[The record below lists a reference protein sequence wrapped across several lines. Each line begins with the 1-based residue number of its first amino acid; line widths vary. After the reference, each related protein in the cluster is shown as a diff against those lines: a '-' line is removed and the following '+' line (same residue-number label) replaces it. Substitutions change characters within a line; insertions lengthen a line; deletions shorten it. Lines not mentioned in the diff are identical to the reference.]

1 MPTIHQR
8 DLKAL
13 KIGEEKEEE
22 EEEEGEEGE
31 EEWWRRRGRG
41 GGRVEGGEEEWGRR
55 RRKRRRSGGGGGGR
69 VGVEKR
75 GLIPEQR
82 LLIES
87 TLKSDAV
94 QLTALSFCSST

>member
-1 MPTIHQR
+1 ME
-8 DLKAL
+8 A
-13 KIGEEKEEE
+13 GGGGVE
-22 EEEEGEEGE
+22 EEEEGKKEK
-31 EEWWRRRGRG
+31 WRRRG
-41 GGRVEGGEEEWGRR
+41 
-55 RRKRRRSGGGGGGR
+55 RSGGGGGGR
-69 VGVEKR
+69 GGVEKR

>member
-1 MPTIHQR
+1 MV
-8 DLKAL
+8 
-13 KIGEEKEEE
+13 
-22 EEEEGEEGE
+22 EEEGE
-31 EEWWRRRGRG
+31 G
-41 GGRVEGGEEEWGRR
+41 GGGGGG
-55 RRKRRRSGGGGGGR
+55 RRSGGGGGGR
-69 VGVEKR
+69 GGVEKR

>member
-13 KIGEEKEEE
+13 KIGEKKDE
-22 EEEEGEEGE
+22 EEEEGGE
-31 EEWWRRRGRG
+31 
-41 GGRVEGGEEEWGRR
+41 EGGEEEWRRR

-69 VGVEKR
+69 GGVEKR

-87 TLKSDAV
+87 TLKSDTV
-94 QLTALSFCSST
+94 QLTAVSFCSST

>member
-13 KIGEEKEEE
+13 KIGEEKEKEE
-22 EEEEGEEGE
+22 EE

-41 GGRVEGGEEEWGRR
+41 AGGVEEEDWRR
-55 RRKRRRSGGGGGGR
+55 RGRKRRSGGGGGGR
-69 VGVEKR
+69 GEVEKR

-87 TLKSDAV
+87 TLKSETV
-94 QLTALSFCSST
+94 QLTAVSFCSST